1 MSQQQQ
7 QQQQIMPS
15 ALRYITK
22 DSHPEVQQLSTARGL
37 PVRGRRYDP
46 TYATKPNGGIQVSE
60 IIKGTQYAFVSIVD
74 DKPNTLHKVGAANPW
89 YLRVMKMM
97 ISEKDKVHLPLTQ
110 LLSMEPFQ
118 LHTVDTILDISGYT
132 KAGHALDTQGY
143 IAHNDDTIVLA
154 YRCTTS
160 AKDWVTNLSMTT
172 SAWEI
177 SEDVQQG
184 HSGYFSSCADYACC
198 GYDTTTMDAAKPRVH
213 TGFYN
218 NFLVTVPSIR
228 QYIDPL
234 LAEDQPPRTLYVVG
248 HSLGAGIAM
257 MAACYFIMEPQYQQI
272 WRNAESKHKLR
283 VVTVGGPRAC
293 CQSMQEQV
301 DTVIRELRPTN
312 KVQVIQLV
320 RDKDCVPTVPPE
332 IFGFRH
338 LREKTV
344 YITKEDKATGKAQVL
359 INPDTHQVIRKK
371 KFHQLL
377 KETPEVFAPYVE
389 SSTAATKDE
398 IVEGEN
404 TSAGNDDDDDIESV
418 SDTED
423 INQTVENA
431 EDKDTT
437 NFDDA
442 SLSEAEWI
450 EKYNKKIKL
459 IPRAFRDHMPDFY
472 YQPLLTLQETLTAPV
487 NNNHNSHHGNSKLLS
502 KNENDETTTTDSEM
516 DDTTTTIPYQSL
528 NSNDSSVLEAAAPT
542 KVSRFKFFGGRRNQP
557 PK

>member
-1 MSQQQQ
+1 
-7 QQQQIMPS
+7 MPS

-22 DSHPEVQQLSTARGL
+22 DSHPEVQELSTSRGL
-37 PVRGRRYDP
+37 LLRGRRYDP
-46 TYATKPNGGIQVSE
+46 SYAIPDNNNKGGNIHIDDMIRGV
-60 IIKGTQYAFVSIVD
+60 QYAFISIVD
-74 DKPNTLHKVGAANPW
+74 DKPNTLHKVGAVNPW

-97 ISEKDKVHLPLTQ
+97 ITPKDKVHLPLTQ
-110 LLSMEPFQ
+110 LLPMEPFQ
-118 LHTVDTILDISGYT
+118 LHTIDTILDISGYT

-177 SEDVQQG
+177 NDDVQQG

-198 GYDTTTMDAAKPRVH
+198 GYDTTTMEAAKPRVH

-234 LAEDQPPRTLYVVG
+234 LLGEDQPPRTLYVVG

-257 MAACYFIMEPQYQQI
+257 MAACYFIMESPYQQI
-272 WRNAESKHKLR
+272 WRNNELKHKLR

-301 DTVIRELRPTN
+301 DSVIRELRPSN
-312 KVQVIQLV
+312 KVQVLQLV

-332 IFGFRH
+332 LFGFRH
-338 LREKTV
+338 LQEKTI
-344 YITKEDKATGKAQVL
+344 YITKEDKTTDQGQVL
-359 INPDTHQVIRKK
+359 INPDTRQVIRKK

-377 KETPEVFAPYVE
+377 KEKPEVFAPYIG
-389 SSTAATKDE
+389 STKDSIAE
-398 IVEGEN
+398 EEN
-404 TSAGNDDDDDIESV
+404 NKNNDDGNENDDDDDDIESV
-418 SDTED
+418 SDTD
-423 INQTVENA
+423 DMQQTGIDQSV
-431 EDKDTT
+431 DDQVDTT
-437 NFDDA
+437 NLDDE
-442 SLSEAEWI
+442 SMSETEWI

-472 YQPLLTLQETLTAPV
+472 YQPLLTLQQQLQQQTKD
-487 NNNHNSHHGNSKLLS
+487 G
-502 KNENDETTTTDSEM
+502 TTTTNTNTLLKNDFNDTETTESE
-516 DDTTTTIPYQSL
+516 DDTTIPYQSL
-528 NSNDSSVLEAAAPT
+528 NSNESSIMESPMPT
-542 KVSRFKFFGGRRNQP
+542 STKLSRFRFFRGTRRN
-557 PK
+557 KK